1 MNQHTSVAAIHS
13 VAPETRVLTRITPA
27 RAAAAGIAALAVAMG
42 IGRFAFTPLLPLM
55 QHDAGLGLA
64 QGSWLAAANYV
75 GYLVGAL
82 VCLARPRAGR
92 RDIQFGLLA
101 VAGSTLGMG
110 LTAHVA
116 VWLALRFTAGAASAL
131 VLVGVSAWAMPVL
144 ARSKN
149 PVWPGR
155 LFAGV
160 GIGICAVGVLA
171 VISGLFALSS
181 QTLWIGLGTVAAIAC
196 GVIWRQIDDDRRAAA
211 PAVERATSARLGR
224 SAWIAAVCYGAF
236 GYGYIIPA
244 TFLPAQARAT
254 IADPS
259 VFGWVWPVFGIAA
272 ALSTVLASRL
282 VLSQS
287 PRRLWTQGQIVL
299 AIGVIA
305 PLFGSNLVVLLVSA
319 LCVGGTFMV
328 ITMAGIEEA
337 RRLAGVAAPRLIA
350 LFTAAFAAGQIAG
363 PLTVAAF
370 GGSIVQ
376 PSVIAAGAL
385 VVASLVLRLAPGEPI
400 DQ

>member
-1 MNQHTSVAAIHS
+1 MNQPVDIVAIRSAIAE
-13 VAPETRVLTRITPA
+13 VGARPRITPA
-27 RAAAAGIAALAVAMG
+27 SATTLGVAALAVAMG

-55 QHDAGLGLA
+55 QHDANLSLA

-75 GYLVGAL
+75 GYFVGAL
-82 VCLARPRAGR
+82 VCLARPRGAR
-92 RDIQFGLLA
+92 RDIRFGLLA
-101 VAGSTLGMG
+101 VAASTVGMG
-110 LTAHVA
+110 LTHHVA
-116 VWLALRFTAGAASAL
+116 VWLALRFIAGAASAL

-171 VISGLFALSS
+171 VIGGRFALSS
-181 QTLWIGLGTVAAIAC
+181 QALWIGLGTLAAIAC
-196 GVIWRQIDDDRRAAA
+196 GLTWRQIVDERGAAA
-211 PAVERATSARLGR
+211 PAVERATSARLGG
-224 SAWIAAVCYGAF
+224 SAWIAALCYGAF

-244 TFLPAQARAT
+244 TFLPAQARAV

-272 ALSTVLASRL
+272 ALSTVLASKL
-282 VLSQS
+282 VSNQS
-287 PRRLWTQGQIVL
+287 PRRLWGQGQVVL
-299 AIGVIA
+299 AIGVVA
-305 PLFGSNLVVLLVSA
+305 PLFGNNLIVLLVSA

-337 RRLAGVAAPRLIA
+337 RRLAGAAAPRLIA

-370 GGSIVQ
+370 GGNIVLPSIV
-376 PSVIAAGAL
+376 AAGAL
-385 VVASLVLRLAPGEPI
+385 VVASLVLRLAPGDPI